1 MGEGVSQGMAE
12 YTRRIPKESIIELKA
27 KVVVPE
33 KPILGTSQK
42 VELQIKEIWTV
53 NKSAPMLPFQLEDAS
68 RKCENQ
74 EDEEKKEEKKDGDGK
89 TKAAFVGQDV
99 RLNNR
104 IIDLRVPTNQ
114 ALMKIQSGVC

>member
-1 MGEGVSQGMAE
+1 MAE